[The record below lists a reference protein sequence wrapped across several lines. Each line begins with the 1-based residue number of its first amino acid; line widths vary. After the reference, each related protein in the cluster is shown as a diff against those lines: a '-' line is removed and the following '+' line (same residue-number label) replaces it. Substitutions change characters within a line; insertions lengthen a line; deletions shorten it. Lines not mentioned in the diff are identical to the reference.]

1 MSHRILLFL
10 LQRIGRTLLTAW
22 NRTYQYNIQIWK
34 DGEDVSMS
42 SRWAIVPTSEN
53 VAGWGILGRVEVHD
67 DGSPVFDY
75 VREELATY
83 WELCRHVKWA
93 YKKMEFF
100 S

>member
-22 NRTYQYNIQIWK
+22 DRAYQYNIQIWK

-53 VAGWGILGRVEVHD
+53 VAGWGILGRVETNSDGAAVLDRVHEK
-67 DGSPVFDY
+67 F
-75 VREELATY
+75 ATY

-93 YKKMEFF
+93 YKKMEF
-100 S
+100 SS